1 MESGG
6 GKFGGGARMAS
17 SGRASPHG
25 DAEEEDE
32 EVMRI
37 PVFNRPSAA
46 GHSLYLFQC
55 PLRPQWRPYDL
66 NSVAEAQIRPQQ
78 RRVDLKL
85 PVDQSSATYDAQA
98 NYPLSQ
104 IGLTSS
110 LVSPRS
116 SYAVGMLRRSEDG
129 AAGGGQPHPD
139 LDLDLHLTL
148 TLSLTLTLTPT
159 LTLTLTRR
167 AAGRASDPA
176 RPQRAAAP
184 VVRTRGQRRR
194 RGRRGGAGRVQRRRG
209 CRLRRRGDGG
219 GVRSGAGGGAG
230 LQACADGEGDRG
242 AAHA

>member
-1 MESGG
+1 
-6 GKFGGGARMAS
+6 MAS
-17 SGRASPHG
+17 QAASTA

-66 NSVAEAQIRPQQ
+66 NSVSEAQGRPLQ

-98 NYPLSQ
+98 NYPLSH
-104 IGLTSS
+104 IGLTST

-129 AAGGGQPHPD
+129 VAGTPRPRAPR
-139 LDLDLHLTL
+139 
-148 TLSLTLTLTPT
+148 LSLPQPE
-159 LTLTLTRR
+159 
-167 AAGRASDPA
+167 PA
-176 RPQRAAAP
+176 PHLAP
-184 VVRTRGQRRR
+184 NPEPSPSPRTR
-194 RGRRGGAGRVQRRRG
+194 
-209 CRLRRRGDGG
+209 
-219 GVRSGAGGGAG
+219 
-230 LQACADGEGDRG
+230 
-242 AAHA
+242 

>member
-1 MESGG
+1 MAVRTIGASLGHMSRSSPVESGG

-104 IGLTSS
+104 IGLTST

-129 AAGGGQPHPD
+129 AAGRGQPRPDPNSNSHP
-139 LDLDLHLTL
+139 
-148 TLSLTLTLTPT
+148 TP
-159 LTLTLTRR
+159 
-167 AAGRASDPA
+167 
-176 RPQRAAAP
+176 AP
-184 VVRTRGQRRR
+184 TV
-194 RGRRGGAGRVQRRRG
+194 
-209 CRLRRRGDGG
+209 L
-219 GVRSGAGGGAG
+219 
-230 LQACADGEGDRG
+230 
-242 AAHA
+242 

>member
-1 MESGG
+1 MV
-6 GKFGGGARMAS
+6 AS
-17 SGRASPHG
+17 CHG
-25 DAEEEDE
+25 DGEEEDE

-85 PVDQSSATYDAQA
+85 PVDQSSATYDSQA

-104 IGLTSS
+104 IGLTST

-129 AAGGGQPHPD
+129 VAGRGQPHPD
-139 LDLDLHLTL
+139 PNSNPHPTPALTVALVLTL
-148 TLSLTLTLTPT
+148 ALTLALTVTLTT
-159 LTLTLTRR
+159 DQVSRW
-167 AAGRASDPA
+167 
-176 RPQRAAAP
+176 
-184 VVRTRGQRRR
+184 
-194 RGRRGGAGRVQRRRG
+194 
-209 CRLRRRGDGG
+209 
-219 GVRSGAGGGAG
+219 
-230 LQACADGEGDRG
+230 ACI
-242 AAHA
+242 